1 MNRFVWL
8 KLKPIELLTPSVLLL
23 IVANLVPL
31 YGVFF
36 LDWQI
41 FPILLLFWMEN
52 VVVGIFNVFKM
63 LVASPAKPT
72 SWLTK
77 VFMVPFFCFHYGM
90 FTLVHGV
97 FIFGFFGGYF
107 TSGAQETASTP
118 ERRTPAAAAL
128 KGFLF
133 GCSAIW
139 ISLIF
144 PGILEYYV
152 K

>member
-72 SWLTK
+72 S
-77 VFMVPFFCFHYGM
+77 
-90 FTLVHGV
+90 
-97 FIFGFFGGYF
+97 
-107 TSGAQETASTP
+107 
-118 ERRTPAAAAL
+118 
-128 KGFLF
+128 
-133 GCSAIW
+133 
-139 ISLIF
+139 
-144 PGILEYYV
+144 
-152 K
+152 